1 MGVKRQILGFPYVA
15 YPHTPATG
23 DEEKMS
29 VGLRICL
36 LPGLIDLPK
45 LKDSFTSST
54 LVLEMHREDV
64 FARAFHQRNVEEYA
78 SMANAEKAKHEPA
91 ADASAGKK
99 GGKAAPPPAA
109 KKGAAPA
116 PDANVVSKA
125 ETTEMTAMDRFL
137 LSCIQ
142 RALAASRQIRPHG
155 TIRYRLEQLLSSS
168 NDLLTR
174 FARMRH
180 GGQPVS
186 GDETV
191 VVKVWYAV
199 WSCLVFSSL
208 RTMCDIA
215 RSGLYINRLRPPVPH
230 ERDPNLLLLVA
241 GGPIDRSAPGE
252 ALQTRKVGPPGRYFA
267 QIRPAA
273 RQRGGP
279 EPVRRHPRRHRQ
291 VA

>member
-1 MGVKRQILGFPYVA
+1 VYGEFNLGMGVKRHILGFPYVE
-15 YPHTPATG
+15 YPHTPATSMDPSG

-64 FARAFHQRNVEEYA
+64 FARAFHPRNVEEYA

-191 VVKVWYAV
+191 VVKVWYSV
-199 WSCLVFSSL
+199 G
-208 RTMCDIA
+208 RTWLPHKMCDLA
-215 RSGLYINRLRPPVPH
+215 W
-230 ERDPNLLLLVA
+230 NL
-241 GGPIDRSAPGE
+241 
-252 ALQTRKVGPPGRYFA
+252 FC
-267 QIRPAA
+267 
-273 RQRGGP
+273 
-279 EPVRRHPRRHRQ
+279 
-291 VA
+291 